1 MMNDSTFTCPDCDGT
16 LKYYDRARRIVRTK
30 GGKVRWEKVDRFFCT
45 ECGSIHRKLPSYLL
59 PYKHYE
65 ANIIRGFIS
74 GQITMFDIE
83 YEDYPCEMTI
93 SRWKEQGLK
102 LV

>member
-1 MMNDSTFTCPDCDGT
+1 MTVH
-16 LKYYDRARRIVRTK
+16 VRFADE
-30 GGKVRWEKVDRFFCT
+30 GGKIRWKKVDRFFCT
-45 ECGSIHRKLPSYLL
+45 ECGSIHRGSCLRIYFSH
-59 PYKHYE
+59 KHYE

-102 LV
+102 HLSIEKIVK